1 MLEGDKCYAKKKKKS
16 RTEKGILEYAEG
28 QFSILNRMVML
39 DQRLDISE
47 RVSRTASWRGGH
59 L

>member
-1 MLEGDKCYAKKKKKS
+1 MQKKKKS